1 MARWPEFLNR
11 FASGWQHGVV
21 AVCMLAG
28 ILAAGTVQFIAG
40 YGAAEP
46 ILLIVSVAGSF
57 PLLVELAA
65 QITRLKFNV
74 DVLAALSIGSAI
86 AMRQYWVAAVVVLM
100 LSGGKTLEDYATR
113 RASVMLA
120 ALAKRMPRV
129 AHLVSSAE
137 SAVDV
142 DLKDIAVG
150 NVLAV
155 YPHEL
160 CPVDGVVISGNG
172 EMDES
177 YLTGEPFLLAKA
189 PGSTVISGS
198 LNGDAALTIKA
209 TRLACDSRYA
219 RIVQILRESEMNR
232 PRMRRIADRI
242 AAWYTPAVIAVALLS
257 WFLAADAERFLAVLV
272 IATPCPLLIAI
283 PVAMIGAISVA
294 ARRGIV
300 IKDAAVLEKVALC
313 QTLIVDKTGTLTYG
327 RPELQDVI
335 PLGACPKDE
344 VLRLAASVEQ
354 YSKHPLAT
362 AILQAARRQHLEMS
376 IVREVFEIPGHGVN
390 AKADG
395 HVITLTGRSRVPARQ
410 AKELPEA
417 TPGLES
423 VILIDGELAGLLRFR
438 DEPRPDSKPFL
449 GHLRARHGIQEI
461 LLLSGDRVAE
471 VESFARLMGTV
482 QPCGGKAPEEKLAIV
497 RQTTSR
503 HPTLYLGDGINDAPA
518 MMSATVGIAMGANSE
533 ITSEAAGAVI
543 LQSSLASVDDLIHIG
558 TRMRTIALTSAIGG
572 MGLSAVGVV
581 ASALGYLKPIEGAI
595 LQECI
600 DLVSIAYALRIVLP
614 GETIGDFTSVEPAQ
628 ARQPSAALPL
638 ASSSMGARG

>member
-1 MARWPEFLNR
+1 MARWTERLTQV
-11 FASGWQHGVV
+11 AGVWQHGAV
-21 AVCMLAG
+21 AICMLAG
-28 ILAAGTVQFIAG
+28 TMAAGTIQVLAG
-40 YGAAEP
+40 YEAAEP
-46 ILLIVSVAGSF
+46 ILLIVTVAGSL
-57 PLLVELAA
+57 PLLVELVL

-74 DVLAALSIGSAI
+74 DVLAAVSIGSALV
-86 AMRQYWVAAVVVLM
+86 MRQSWVAAIVVLM
-100 LSGGKTLEDYATR
+100 LSGGKTLEDYSTR
-113 RASVMLA
+113 RASMMLA

-129 AHLVSSAE
+129 GHLLGSAE

-142 DLKDIAVG
+142 DLNDIAVG
-150 NVLAV
+150 DLLSV

-160 CPVDGVVISGNG
+160 CPVDGVVVAGNG

-189 PGSTVISGS
+189 PGATVLSGS
-198 LNGDAALTIKA
+198 INGDAALTIKA
-209 TRLACDSRYA
+209 TRLASDSRYA
-219 RIVQILRESEMNR
+219 RIVQILHESEMNR

-242 AAWYTPAVIAVALLS
+242 AAWYTPAIIAVAVISWLS
-257 WFLAADAERFLAVLV
+257 TGEAERFLAVLV

-283 PVAMIGAISVA
+283 PIAMIGAISVA

-300 IKDAAVLEKVALC
+300 IKDAAVLENVGFC
-313 QTLIVDKTGTLTYG
+313 ETLIVDKTGTLTYG
-327 RPELQDVI
+327 RPELQEIV
-335 PLGACPKDE
+335 PLGSCSKSE

-362 AILQAARRQHLEMS
+362 AILEAARKQRLNMS

-390 AKADG
+390 ANSDG
-395 HVITLTGRSRVPARQ
+395 RVITLTGRNRVAARQ
-410 AKELPEA
+410 ARELPEA
-417 TPGLES
+417 APGLES

-449 GHLRARHGIQEI
+449 GHLRSRHAIHNI

-482 QPCGGKAPEEKLAIV
+482 QPCGGKSPEEKLAIV
-497 RQTTSR
+497 RDATAK

-533 ITSEAAGAVI
+533 ITSEAAGGVI
-543 LQSSLASVDDLIHIG
+543 LESSLASVDDLIHIG
-558 TRMRTIALTSAIGG
+558 MRMRTIALTSAIGG
-572 MGLSAVGVV
+572 MCLSAVGVV

-600 DLVSIAYALRIVLP
+600 DLVSIVYALRIVLP
-614 GETIGDFTSVEPAQ
+614 RETIRDFTSIEST
-628 ARQPSAALPL
+628 QPRLRSRVLPI
-638 ASSSMGARG
+638 ASSSIRAQG